1 MRSAFFHMVL
11 FSNSTNDIDLKKG
24 SCMQK
29 NAATKL
35 PKLLVSKR
43 SGSTVQMSSNERRE
57 NKFCQI
63 GMNYLI
69 EQSHR
74 SHTFARHPC
83 RYTITVHSK

>member
-11 FSNSTNDIDLKKG
+11 FLNSTNDIDLKKG

-43 SGSTVQMSSNERRE
+43 SDSTVQMSS
-57 NKFCQI
+57 
-63 GMNYLI
+63 
-69 EQSHR
+69 
-74 SHTFARHPC
+74 
-83 RYTITVHSK
+83 ITRDVKINFVKLASIT

>member
-43 SGSTVQMSSNERRE
+43 SDSTVQMSS
-57 NKFCQI
+57 
-63 GMNYLI
+63 
-69 EQSHR
+69 
-74 SHTFARHPC
+74 
-83 RYTITVHSK
+83 ITRDVKINFVKLG

>member
-43 SGSTVQMSSNERRE
+43 SDSTVQMSS
-57 NKFCQI
+57 
-63 GMNYLI
+63 
-69 EQSHR
+69 
-74 SHTFARHPC
+74 
-83 RYTITVHSK
+83 ITRDVKINFVKLASIT

>member
-11 FSNSTNDIDLKKG
+11 FLNSTNDNDLKKG

-43 SGSTVQMSSNERRE
+43 SGSTVQMSSN
-57 NKFCQI
+57 
-63 GMNYLI
+63 
-69 EQSHR
+69 
-74 SHTFARHPC
+74 
-83 RYTITVHSK
+83 

>member
-11 FSNSTNDIDLKKG
+11 FLNSTNDIELKKG

-43 SGSTVQMSSNERRE
+43 SDSTVQMSS
-57 NKFCQI
+57 
-63 GMNYLI
+63 
-69 EQSHR
+69 
-74 SHTFARHPC
+74 
-83 RYTITVHSK
+83 ITRDVKINFVKLASIT

>member
-11 FSNSTNDIDLKKG
+11 FLNSTNDNDLKKG

-43 SGSTVQMSSNERRE
+43 SDSTVQMSS
-57 NKFCQI
+57 
-63 GMNYLI
+63 
-69 EQSHR
+69 
-74 SHTFARHPC
+74 
-83 RYTITVHSK
+83 ITRDVKINFVKLG

>member
-11 FSNSTNDIDLKKG
+11 FLNSTNDIELKKG

-43 SGSTVQMSSNERRE
+43 SDSTVQMSS
-57 NKFCQI
+57 
-63 GMNYLI
+63 
-69 EQSHR
+69 
-74 SHTFARHPC
+74 
-83 RYTITVHSK
+83 ITRDVKINFVKLG